1 MKVAA
6 KLWKSFKQS
15 AISTKKVLHY
25 LLGAK
30 NEHKITEAGLKE
42 FGFHKI
48 YD

>member
-42 FGFHKI
+42 FGLHKI